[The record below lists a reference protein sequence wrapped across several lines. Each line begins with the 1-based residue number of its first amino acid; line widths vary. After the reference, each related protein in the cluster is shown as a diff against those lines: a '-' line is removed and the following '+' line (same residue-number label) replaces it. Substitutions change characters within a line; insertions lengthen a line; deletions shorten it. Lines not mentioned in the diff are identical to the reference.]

1 MHMKYLVLS
10 LALVLG
16 VLRVWSQD
24 HAAYVIYNAKGK
36 KVSYK
41 KMEKALLDK
50 KYVFFGELHNDPIA
64 HWLQMEVLKAL
75 YAKHGNRLVAGSE
88 MFERDNNPV
97 LQAYLQ
103 GKVDEKKFEDSCRL
117 WSNYKTDYKPMLVYA
132 KEHQIPWV
140 ATNIPRRYASL
151 VFKKGV
157 AALDSL
163 PAGEKE
169 WICPLPFPLD
179 STLSQYAALL
189 DGEMHMGPNFI
200 RAQAIKDATMAY
212 FSWKAMQ
219 PNSVLYH
226 LNGAYHS
233 DFHQGI
239 LWYLQ
244 HYSGA
249 KPEEMITV
257 STVSQEDISKL
268 DKEFYGKADFIIC
281 VPERMTKTH

>member
-1 MHMKYLVLS
+1 MKYLLLS

-16 VLRVWSQD
+16 VLKAWSQD

-36 KVSYK
+36 KVSYA
-41 KMEKALLDK
+41 KMEKALLEK

-64 HWLQMEVLKAL
+64 HWLQLEVLQAL
-75 YAKHGNRLVAGSE
+75 YEKHGNKLVAGSE

-97 LQAYLQ
+97 LQAYQQ
-103 GKVDEKKFEDSCRL
+103 GKYDAKKFEDSCRL

-132 KEHQIPWV
+132 NEHQIPWV

-151 VFKKGV
+151 VFKKGI
-157 AALDSL
+157 ASLDSL
-163 PAGEKE
+163 PANEKA

-212 FSWKAMQ
+212 FSWKALQ

-226 LNGAYHS
+226 LNGSYHS
-233 DFHQGI
+233 DYHQGI

-249 KPEEMITV
+249 KAEEMITV

-268 DKEFYGKADFIIC
+268 SEEFYGKADFIIC
-281 VPERMTKTH
+281 VPESMTKTH